1 LLDIDVPERAALLYK
16 KADVYRTQCGRLD
29 IIVNMYNEILQ
40 TLLPVEKP
48 LLKKRIES
56 MDASL
61 KEGIEK
67 LTWNS

>member
-1 LLDIDVPERAALLYK
+1 
-16 KADVYRTQCGRLD
+16 
-29 IIVNMYNEILQ
+29 MYNEILQ